1 MSLSYYVYIS
11 DSKVDM
17 LLPQIDPGFGAKRQ
31 TEVGVNLS
39 VLSAKRTS
47 EGPPNDRITRLE
59 AVVRYLRDH
68 GDLGT
73 VDTPGQYFWG
83 SLRMRWGAFRDDP
96 ASSLVFFGGRS
107 EDTVVALG
115 GSYRHVYDYVPD
127 AESHGVGRSMMS
139 SMLDGLGIT
148 SDLEDEY
155 VADAVD
161 GDLDR
166 VDRAALG
173 RVERA
178 VARLRWPAQNVEFV
192 AKRLLHGE
200 SPDGTGTSV
209 LLGTPLYAA
218 VVD

>member
-1 MSLSYYVYIS
+1 
-11 DSKVDM
+11 
-17 LLPQIDPGFGAKRQ
+17 
-31 TEVGVNLS
+31 
-39 VLSAKRTS
+39 
-47 EGPPNDRITRLE
+47 
-59 AVVRYLRDH
+59 
-68 GDLGT
+68 
-73 VDTPGQYFWG
+73 
-83 SLRMRWGAFRDDP
+83 MRWGAYRDDP
-96 ASSLVFFGGRS
+96 ASSLVFFGGRT
-107 EDTVVALG
+107 EHTVLALG
-115 GSYRHVYDYVPD
+115 GSYRHVYDRAPN
-127 AESHGVGRSMMS
+127 AEEHGVGRSMMS

-148 SDLEDEY
+148 SELEDEY

-161 GDLDR
+161 GDLDH

-200 SPDGTGTSV
+200 SPDGTGRSV